1 MRQFK
6 GTNLLDFKKELLENG
21 KAREEYERLKP
32 KYELIHALIERRH
45 QLRMSQERLA
55 HITGTKQPAIS
66 RLERGDYNTRVG
78 TFLKVVQALNLDLQV
93 LPKSP
98 EVRRGE
104 FTRAQDKRRQNK
116 ASIYNKGELY

>member
-66 RLERGDYNTRVG
+66 RLERGDYNTTLG
-78 TFLKVVQALNLDLQV
+78 TLFKVASALDLDIDIS
-93 LPKSP
+93 PKI
-98 EVRRGE
+98 
-104 FTRAQDKRRQNK
+104 KK
-116 ASIYNKGELY
+116 

>member
-98 EVRRGE
+98 EVRRGNSPVPKIKD
-104 FTRAQDKRRQNK
+104 TKIRR
-116 ASIYNKGELY
+116 IYL